1 MRLQNFHEG
10 PRSFQDQ
17 DRDCFD
23 DGEAWR
29 SGFLAGAFFVAFSLV
44 MIFYGGKVFGWIC
57 LVNICL
63 CTLVTSLGG
72 FDTLELRWSRSSF
85 GASSSIEKQE

>member
-1 MRLQNFHEG
+1 MKEARLRDFHEG
-10 PRSFQDQ
+10 PRLF
-17 DRDCFD
+17 DRDHDGFD

-29 SGFLAGAFFVAFSLV
+29 SGLLAVAFFLAFSAV
-44 MIFYGGKVFGWIC
+44 MVFYGGKIFGWIC

-72 FDTLELRWSRSSF
+72 FDTLELRWSRFSF
-85 GASSSIEKQE
+85 GTPIEKQD

>member
-1 MRLQNFHEG
+1 MKEARLRDFHEG
-10 PRSFQDQ
+10 PRLFDQ
-17 DRDCFD
+17 DHDGFD

-29 SGFLAGAFFVAFSLV
+29 SGFLAVAFFVAFSAV
-44 MIFYGGKVFGWIC
+44 MVFYGGKVFGWIC

-72 FDTLELRWSRSSF
+72 FDTLELWWSRFSI
-85 GASSSIEKQE
+85 GTPIEKQD